1 MNKFGL
7 LSLLMFVISVTAF
20 FMMRGPDGDIYLTI
34 IVLSTLSVIG
44 LLFAALSKKL
54 LWMILG
60 IVVNLIP
67 LIVAFL
73 LLFAMGISEP

>member
-1 MNKFGL
+1 MNKPGL
-7 LSLLMFVISVTAF
+7 LSLLMFVISVATF
-20 FMMRGPDGDIYLTI
+20 FLMRGPDGNIYLTI

-44 LLFAALSKKL
+44 LLFAALSKQL

-60 IVVNLIP
+60 IGVNLIP
-67 LIVAFL
+67 LIFAFL

>member
-1 MNKFGL
+1 MNIFGL

-20 FMMRGPDGDIYLTI
+20 LIMRGPDGDIYLTI

-44 LLFAALSKKL
+44 VLFAVLSKQL
-54 LWMILG
+54 LWKVLG

-67 LIVAFL
+67 LLFAFL

>member
-20 FMMRGPDGDIYLTI
+20 FIMRGPDGDIYLGI
-34 IVLSTLSVIG
+34 IVLSALSVIG
-44 LLFAALSKKL
+44 LLFAALSKQL
-54 LWMILG
+54 IWTILG
-60 IVVNLIP
+60 IGVNLIP
-67 LIVAFL
+67 LIFAFL